1 MEKRKRKSLENK
13 SGGINMSNIIDVI
26 KRLPNCII
34 GKKIDDKLIKI
45 TENEL
50 GLEFSKSY
58 KDYLKEFGHI
68 SFGGTEITGI
78 TNNNY
83 NDVVHLTQK
92 LRKRDEDLDKNYYVV
107 EDLASDGIY
116 MLSDKTDKVF
126 VYYNGEVKVKYKSFV
141 DYINANINVSNE

>member
-1 MEKRKRKSLENK
+1 MNS
-13 SGGINMSNIIDVI
+13 IIDVI
-26 KRLPNCII
+26 RKVPNCII
-34 GKKIDDKLIKI
+34 GKEIDDKLIKNA
-45 TENEL
+45 ENEL

-58 KDYLKEFGHI
+58 KDYLKEFGHV
-68 SFGGTEITGI
+68 SFGGTELAGI

-83 NDVVHLTQK
+83 NDVVRLTKK
-92 LRKRDEDLDKNYYVV
+92 LRKRDEDLGKNYYVV

-141 DYINANINVSNE
+141 DYVNANMNVSNE